1 MDEVRKMALV
11 PANFM
16 THLQQPL
23 NPSPQLSI
31 GRQLS
36 RLDTEMKR
44 ILDDEAVPD
53 DVKYKLY
60 SHTLSQFNE
69 LREETKKPIKVKI
82 ENEKDLVKE
91 PTADYLLS
99 HAGNIPADKRDV
111 AQKLAT
117 FLEKCDNIHWTIK
130 GELLVDGTEVQ
141 GSNIHDLFDYVTR
154 NRSEAAPPIGFR
166 RFCDKLDEA
175 NAPMSIIGNK
185 NLKKAQQWV
194 HVHQQGQGFKQR
206 PRKKAV
212 KKTAKKTTKKPKRLK
227 KPIFRFES
235 LYK

>member
-1 MDEVRKMALV
+1 MDEIRKMALV

-16 THLQQPL
+16 GQLQHPL

-36 RLDTEMKR
+36 RLDTEMKQ
-44 ILDDEAVPD
+44 ILDDETVPD

-60 SHTLSQFNE
+60 SHALSQFNE

-82 ENEKDLVKE
+82 ENDKDPLKD
-91 PTADYLLS
+91 PTADYLLA
-99 HAGNIPADKRDV
+99 HAGSIPADKRDV
-111 AQKLAT
+111 AQKLAA
-117 FLEKCDNIHWTIK
+117 FLEKCDNIRWTGK
-130 GELLVDGTEVQ
+130 GELIVDGTEVQ

-154 NRSEAAPPIGFR
+154 NRSAAAPPIGFR
-166 RFCDKLDEA
+166 RFCDVLDAA
-175 NAPMSIIGNK
+175 NAPMSIIGNR

-194 HVHQQGQGFKQR
+194 HVHQQGQGYK
-206 PRKKAV
+206 PRKKPG
-212 KKTAKKTTKKPKRLK
+212 KKPKRLK
-227 KPIFRFES
+227 KPVIRFES